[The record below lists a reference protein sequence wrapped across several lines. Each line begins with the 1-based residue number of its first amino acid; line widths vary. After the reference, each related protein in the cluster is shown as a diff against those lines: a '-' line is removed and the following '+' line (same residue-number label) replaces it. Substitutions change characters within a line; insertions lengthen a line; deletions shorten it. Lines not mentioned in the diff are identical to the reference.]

1 MNTTNIFK
9 QFTKNTVGKFTRIK
23 FTKNGTIRKITGIAA
38 IISIMAGTTA
48 CGNRTEAVITDNN
61 EDITSYKEYATVEE
75 SKASKLRIYMA
86 HRYQNMSLQKKT
98 LMPMRNIRKRYALI
112 MI

>member
-48 CGNRTEAVITDNN
+48 CGNRTE
-61 EDITSYKEYATVEE
+61 
-75 SKASKLRIYMA
+75 
-86 HRYQNMSLQKKT
+86 QKQ
-98 LMPMRNIRKRYALI
+98 L
-112 MI
+112 

>member
-38 IISIMAGTTA
+38 IISI
-48 CGNRTEAVITDNN
+48 TE
-61 EDITSYKEYATVEE
+61 
-75 SKASKLRIYMA
+75 KLRFVDY
-86 HRYQNMSLQKKT
+86 RQKW
-98 LMPMRNIRKRYALI
+98 RKRKI
-112 MI
+112 

>member
-38 IISIMAGTTA
+38 IISIMAGT
-48 CGNRTEAVITDNN
+48 RYSYYDNGTN
-61 EDITSYKEYATVEE
+61 LHYTRVE
-75 SKASKLRIYMA
+75 KTGIW
-86 HRYQNMSLQKKT
+86 KKIVG
-98 LMPMRNIRKRYALI
+98 LFFE
-112 MI
+112 

>member
-9 QFTKNTVGKFTRIK
+9 QFIKNTVGKFTRIK

-48 CGNRTEAVITDNN
+48 CGNRTEAVITAV
-61 EDITSYKEYATVEE
+61 SYTHLTLPT
-75 SKASKLRIYMA
+75 KA
-86 HRYQNMSLQKKT
+86 
-98 LMPMRNIRKRYALI
+98 
-112 MI
+112 